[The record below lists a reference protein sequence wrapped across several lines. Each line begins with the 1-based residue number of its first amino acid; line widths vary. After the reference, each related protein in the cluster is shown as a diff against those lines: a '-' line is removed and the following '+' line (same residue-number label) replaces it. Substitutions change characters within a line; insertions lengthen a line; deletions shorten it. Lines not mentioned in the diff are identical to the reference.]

1 MAKESIWIS
10 GNLSDQAGPLHRF
23 LPQVPEGVFATWLT
37 ENIPIGSLILD
48 PFGSSPFPAIEAARA
63 GYRVIVA
70 ANNPVARFLLDIS
83 ANPPTGIELKAALA
97 ELSSAVKGNE
107 RLPQHIS
114 NLYLTECASCGANI
128 SAEAFLWERGAS
140 APFARIYSCEKCG
153 DSGEHPALESDATN
167 AHTFQ
172 KQSLTWNRALE
183 RVAPL
188 NDPDREHAEEALE
201 AYLPRAVYTLMTLI
215 NAIDKLAPSPAA
227 SAERSAWI
235 HRQRSLVA
243 LLLTACDRG
252 NTLWSP
258 GGSRSR
264 PRQLSRPAKFVEFN
278 LWKTLEET
286 AKQQTTPDEK
296 RSIIPLFIW
305 PQLPPLEG
313 GITIFEGRIRDLTD
327 QLVMQPI
334 QAMIS
339 TIPRPNQAYWSLSA
353 LWAGWLWGREASAPF
368 KSVLRRRRYD
378 WAWHTTALCSAL
390 QSIQFAIPEDTP
402 FFSLVSEI
410 EAGFLTAFYLAS
422 QLSGLNLYSQGLRAE
437 NNLLQTHWTA
447 TKHLD
452 PAPKQGSK
460 ELELPTNQS
469 IQHIGLS
476 ACIDYLIG
484 RGEPSGILGL
494 HISALNAIL
503 DSLPLPQI
511 EPSQAAEVY
520 AIIQNSMQ
528 QAYLNRSE
536 LQRFGG
542 SEGSLEGGK
551 WWIAPSKK
559 HTQKGLDILPLSDRV
574 EIAVVKAFQN
584 QPSWEFSELDRH
596 LCKVFPGLNTP
607 DTSLI
612 RACVES
618 YAIEKSPGKWVLR
631 DGEKTIERRRDL
643 AEIRQLLDEVMLRVG
658 LTTRAPLVELP
669 ESQFSL
675 VYENWDG
682 VPIYQFQVLV
692 SAVLG
697 PLMDTDITAKRKAY
711 ILCPGSR
718 AILFDYKTRNNPLL
732 SNHIQGSWKYVKFR
746 LLRRIYESMPADYI
760 SVEKQLDLDPLM
772 NRDPQIQ
779 LL

>member
-23 LPQVPEGVFATWLT
+23 LPQVPEGVFAAWLKD
-37 ENIPIGSLILD
+37 NIPIGSLILD

-83 ANPPTGIELKAALA
+83 ANPPTDIELKAALA

-114 NLYLTECASCGANI
+114 NLYQTECASCGANI
-128 SAEAFLWERGAS
+128 SAEAFLWERGAN
-140 APFARIYSCEKCG
+140 APYARIYTCEKCG

-167 AHTFQ
+167 AHAFQ

-258 GGSRSR
+258 GGARSR
-264 PRQLSRPAKFVEFN
+264 PRQLSRPARFVEYN
-278 LWKTLEET
+278 LWKILEE
-286 AKQQTTPDEK
+286 AVKQ
-296 RSIIPLFIW
+296 RSTLNEERATIPVVIW
-305 PQLPPLEG
+305 PQLPPPGG

-327 QLVMQPI
+327 QLNTQPI

-339 TIPRPNQAYWSLSA
+339 TVPRPNQAYWSLSA

-390 QSIQFAIPEDTP
+390 QSIQISLKADTP
-402 FFSLVSEI
+402 FFTLVSEA
-410 EAGFLTAFYLAS
+410 EAGFITALFTAA
-422 QLSGLNLYSQGLRAE
+422 QLSGLNLYSQALRSE
-437 NNLLQTHWTA
+437 NNLFQAQWIIASQKQQTVPGEKA
-447 TKHLD
+447 QD
-452 PAPKQGSK
+452 
-460 ELELPTNQS
+460 LPTNQL
-469 IQHIGLS
+469 IQKIGLQ
-476 ACIDYLIG
+476 ACIDFLNA
-484 RGEPSGILGL
+484 RGEPSGILGI
-494 HISALNAIL
+494 HISALNAIF
-503 DSLPLPQI
+503 DSLLLPPS
-511 EPSQAAEVY
+511 EPNQAAEVY
-520 AIIQNSMQ
+520 TAIQNGLQ

-551 WWIAPSKK
+551 WWIVSSNKLTSK
-559 HTQKGLDILPLSDRV
+559 DPVVLPLSDRI
-574 EIAVVKAFQN
+574 EIAIVKAFQSH
-584 QPSWEFSELDRH
+584 PSWEISELDRH
-596 LCKVFPGLNTP
+596 LCNEFPGLNTP
-607 DTSLI
+607 DMSLI
-612 RACVES
+612 RACIES
-618 YAIEKSPGKWVLR
+618 YAIEKNPGKWVLR
-631 DGEKTIERRRDL
+631 DGEKVLERRKDL
-643 AEIRQLLDEVMLRVG
+643 GEIRQLLDQVMSRIG

-669 ESQFSL
+669 ESQYSL
-675 VYENWDG
+675 VYEKNDG
-682 VPIYQFQVLV
+682 TPVYQFQVIV
-692 SAVLG
+692 SAVFG
-697 PLMDTDITAKRKAY
+697 PLMDISITAKRKAY

-718 AILFDYKTRNNPLL
+718 AILIDYKTRNNPLMG
-732 SNHIQGSWKYVKFR
+732 IQIQHSWKYIKFR
-746 LLRRIYESMPADYI
+746 LLRRVYESMPGDYE
-760 SVEKQLDLDPLM
+760 SLEKQLDLDPLM